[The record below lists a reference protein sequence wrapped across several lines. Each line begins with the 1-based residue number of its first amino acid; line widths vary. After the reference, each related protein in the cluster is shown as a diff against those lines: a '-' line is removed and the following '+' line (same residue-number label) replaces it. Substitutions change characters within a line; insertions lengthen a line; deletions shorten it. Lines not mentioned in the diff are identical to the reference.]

1 MNSYRLSQ
9 LCEILD
15 QHGFRASLEGEDL
28 PIKAIN
34 TLESA
39 SAGELSFLSNEKYL
53 KAVAET
59 DASAIICKDG
69 VSIPPGKSA
78 IRIDDP
84 YAALAVAIIALY
96 GYRRHPQW
104 GVSDRANIHETAQIG
119 SHLNI
124 AAGATIAEGAVLGDN
139 CTIYPGCYI
148 AKDARIGH
156 DCTLFPNVVI
166 YDGCVLGDRCTIHAG
181 SVIGQDGLGFAPHE
195 GKWVKIPQIG
205 NAVLGDDV
213 EIGANCSIDRATLG
227 STEVHSGTKFSDNV
241 TIGHGCKIGEH
252 CLFVG
257 QVGLAGSVNVGRHVT
272 LAGQVGLAGH
282 QTIGD
287 HAVVAAQAGVVGD
300 LEGGKTYF
308 GSPAVPITEA
318 HRSHTAMRKL
328 PQWFKRI
335 KALEKEVAELRKL
348 TGAEKPLS

>member
-1 MNSYRLSQ
+1 MNLYRLSQ
-9 LCEILD
+9 LCEILAH
-15 QHGFRASLEGEDL
+15 HGFNASLEGEDL
-28 PIKAIN
+28 QVTAIN

-39 SAGELSFLSNEKYL
+39 VSGELSFLSNEKYL
-53 KAVAET
+53 KAVAHT
-59 DASAIICKDG
+59 DASAVILKAG
-69 VSIPPGKSA
+69 VKLPAGKSA

-84 YAALAVAIIALY
+84 YAALAVAIIAMY

-104 GVSDRANIHETAQIG
+104 GISDRASIHEAATTG
-119 SHLNI
+119 SNLNI
-124 AAGATIAEGAVLGDN
+124 AEFSTIAEGATVGNN
-139 CTIYPGCYI
+139 CTIYPGCCV
-148 AKDARIGH
+148 AKDASIGH
-156 DCTLFPNVVI
+156 DCILFPNVVI

-213 EIGANCSIDRATLG
+213 EIGANCSIDRATIG
-227 STEVHSGTKFSDNV
+227 STEIHSGTKFSDNV

-257 QVGLAGSVNVGRHVT
+257 QVGLAGSVTVGQHVT

-287 HAVVAAQAGVVGD
+287 HAVVGAQGGVVGD

-318 HRSHTAMRKL
+318 HRSHTAVRKL
-328 PQWFKRI
+328 PGWFKRI
-335 KALEKEVAELRKL
+335 KALEKEVAELRML
-348 TGAEKPLS
+348 ADAEKPIS